1 MNTTIANLQRLIPQ
15 VQESL
20 EKLQTLLDATQ
31 GNERA
36 KYKLIVTMHD
46 GEKIQEKKP
55 SDTFVSVIEKI
66 GIERVENLKIIA
78 VGAASPNRDTPLPLI
93 ADYRDPH
100 TQRKLGR
107 YFIAMGSSTRQKAKW
122 LKEIAD
128 RLNLKMEVEVK
139 AVNKEGEPSD

>member
-1 MNTTIANLQRLIPQ
+1 MNATITNLRRLIPQ
-15 VQESL
+15 VQKSL
-20 EKLQTLLDATQ
+20 EELQRLLDAAQ

-66 GIERVENLKIIA
+66 GIARVENLKIIA
-78 VGAASPNRDTPLPLI
+78 VGAASPNRDKPLPLI